1 MIQDETERLA
11 DGAHAL
17 TAAGRCLHGFDARLR
32 WGNVVVEAYEAY
44 GAAETAGSSHEVL
57 GCNCYKHDEEQN
69 QSLSRLFA
77 SISFFAPSMQHSP
90 PHQHARSGCT
100 TVMSSAHV
108 FDSFSLFFQ
117 SPSHSRR
124 VEKLNFMNN
133 LTA

>member
-57 GCNCYKHDEEQN
+57 GCNCYKHDEEQK

-77 SISFFAPSMQHSP
+77 SISFLAPSMQHSP
-90 PHQHARSGCT
+90 PHQHALLGWT
-100 TVMSSAHV
+100 TVSSV
-108 FDSFSLFFQ
+108 LCFFW
-117 SPSHSRR
+117 SPSHIPDASK
-124 VEKLNFMNN
+124 KLNFMNN